1 MSSGNVTLS
10 TFFHIYLHVCILLAN
25 SGSRAV

>member
-1 MSSGNVTLS
+1 MSSGNVTLPKV
-10 TFFHIYLHVCILLAN
+10 FHIYLHVCVLLAD